1 MKKIAL
7 NYYFFMLIGLAFT
20 LTACENDKNEEEPAD
35 PNKGT
40 VQDVQG
46 NSYPTIKIGDQWWM
60 AENLNT
66 TKFRTG
72 EDIPEVAGEGEWV
85 SLGNAAYC
93 NPDNDTANAE
103 VYGRLYNWHAA
114 TDGRKICPTGWHVPN
129 DNDWATLTEFLGG
142 NDVAGGKLKQ
152 TGTELWSSPNAD
164 ATNESGFNA
173 IPGGVRTGTSGD
185 FAGMGTN
192 ASWWSVTQHNDD
204 NAFTWGIT
212 SVNGIM
218 AKYFLDKNNGL
229 SIRCVKD

>member
-1 MKKIAL
+1 MKKRARD
-7 NYYFFMLIGLAFT
+7 YYFFILIGLAFT
-20 LTACENDKNEEEPAD
+20 LITCNKNDEEPSD

-66 TKFRTG
+66 TKFSTG
-72 EDIPEVAGEGEWV
+72 EDIPNVTGAGEWV
-85 SLGNAAYC
+85 SSVNAAYC
-93 NPDNDTANAE
+93 NANNDTAIAE
-103 VYGRLYNWHAA
+103 VYGRLYNWYAA
-114 TDGRKICPTGWHVPN
+114 TDGRKICPNDWHVPS
-129 DNDWATLTEFLGG
+129 DNDWVALTQFLGG
-142 NDVAGGKLKQ
+142 EEVAGGKLKQ

-173 IPGGVRTGTSGD
+173 IPGGVRNST
-185 FAGMGTN
+185 AGIFVGIGIN
-192 ASWWSVTQHNDD
+192 ASWWSVTQHNTD

-218 AKYFLDKNNGL
+218 SNYFLDKNTGS